1 MKPRSNAFRSRQMRG
16 LGVAGAIAGAAAA
29 VAASVV
35 IAERPQNDRL
45 LPPSASA
52 ELVSPGGA
60 SRSEPRVRTR
70 SPKDA
75 GRLIPGPWVQ
85 RSGIAEWADN
95 ARCRCD
101 HADRR
106 FGAERGGSVEGRRR
120 CGDGDAAD
128 VLTAG

>member
-95 ARCRCD
+95 A
-101 HADRR
+101 
-106 FGAERGGSVEGRRR
+106 GAGVTMPTDVSVPNAAAALKDV
-120 CGDGDAAD
+120 DGAA
-128 VLTAG
+128 TETPPTF